1 MSEGQVDHDFEDL
14 LGYLKRNRG
23 FDFTGYKRSSLM
35 RRVSQRLRMVG
46 VAGFAQYRDYLEAH
60 PEEFARLFNTVLI
73 NVTAFLRDREA
84 WDYLSTAIL
93 PRILAAK
100 GANEPV
106 RVWSAGTA
114 SGEEAYTLAMLLAER
129 LGREGFAARAR
140 IFATDVDGEALAHAR
155 HATYSQSAVEG
166 VPPSL
171 RARYF
176 TRANTSFVF
185 DPEVRRGVIFG
196 RHDLVQDAPIAHL
209 DLLVCRNTLMYF
221 NIETQNHILSRF
233 HFALNEG
240 GYLFLGKAE
249 MPLTRASLFTPVSVK
264 ERVFRRAPRAA
275 PPAPPGP

>member
-1 MSEGQVDHDFEDL
+1 
-14 LGYLKRNRG
+14 
-23 FDFTGYKRSSLM
+23 M

-129 LGREGFAARAR
+129 LGRSSPRAPDLR
-140 IFATDVDGEALAHAR
+140 HRRGREALAHAR
-155 HATYSQSAVEG
+155 HATYSQSAVE
-166 VPPSL
+166 VPPLTAGALLHARQHLL
-171 RARYF
+171 RLR
-176 TRANTSFVF
+176 
-185 DPEVRRGVIFG
+185 PEVRRSVIFG
-196 RHDLVQDAPIAHL
+196 RHDLVQDAPDRHL
-209 DLLVCRNTLMYF
+209 DLLVCRNTL
-221 NIETQNHILSRF
+221 ILQHRDAKPYPL
-233 HFALNEG
+233 ALLTLPSNE
-240 GYLFLGKAE
+240 GYLFLGSGNASH
-249 MPLTRASLFTPVSVK
+249 LASLFTPVSVK

-275 PPAPPGP
+275 LPGATRPDPARAGPKTRIRKVGTNQ